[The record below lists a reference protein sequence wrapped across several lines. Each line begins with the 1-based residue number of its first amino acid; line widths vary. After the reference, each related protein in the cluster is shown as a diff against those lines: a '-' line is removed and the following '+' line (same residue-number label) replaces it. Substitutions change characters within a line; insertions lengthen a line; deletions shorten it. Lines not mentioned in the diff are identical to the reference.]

1 MRARQ
6 RPLRLATL
14 LAMLLLAAAACGT
27 ARAATSP
34 SSTGGHAP
42 GAQTAG
48 AEPSSSATMVCGAEI
63 RTSIATA
70 LSLPQDP
77 TPTSTWFDHLYTCT
91 YTLPEGSL
99 VLSVKELPDDASAG
113 RFYAQTRGQ
122 LGAGQTL
129 GSAGFESNDGVVLTV
144 KDNKVL
150 EVDAR
155 MLPPTVGP
163 DGVARN
169 DFAYQVSTNVLGCWT
184 G

>member
-1 MRARQ
+1 MTARH
-6 RPLRLATL
+6 RPFGLAAL
-14 LAMLLLAAAACGT
+14 LALLLLAAAACGT
-27 ARAATSP
+27 ARAATS
-34 SSTGGHAP
+34 STSTGPHAA
-42 GAQTAG
+42 GTATPG
-48 AEPSSSATMVCGAEI
+48 AEPSDSATMVCGPEI

-70 LSLPQDP
+70 LSLPHDP
-77 TPTSTWFDHLYTCT
+77 TPTSTWVDHLFTCT

-99 VLSVKELPDDASAG
+99 VLSVKELPDAAAAG
-113 RFYAQTRGQ
+113 RFYTQTRGQ
-122 LGAGQTL
+122 LGAGQSL
-129 GSAGFESNDGVVLTV
+129 GSAGFQSNDGVVLTV

-155 MLPPTVGP
+155 KLPVTVGP